1 MFVIRKQVYS
11 VFTMAGITLAQA
23 QAKLALWMAAD
34 DKVANGQAYS
44 IGGRSLS
51 RADARLI
58 QENIKFWN
66 DWVTRLS
73 DGGNGGVSVIAIT
86 PVP

>member
-1 MFVIRKQVYS
+1 
-11 VFTMAGITLAQA
+11 MAGITLAQA

-34 DKVANGQAYS
+34 DKVANGQTYS

-66 DWVTRLS
+66 DWVVRLS
-73 DGGNGGVSVIAIT
+73 DGGNGGVLVKAIT